1 METETDSVTN
11 ATPPLKGVKILDF
24 SRIIAGPLATQQ
36 LADLGA
42 TVIKIE
48 NPATG
53 DDVRGLDENGQP
65 ARSPFFIGFNRTKK
79 SVAIDL
85 KDPAGQALALD
96 LARQC
101 DVLVQNFRPGV
112 MDRFGLDHE
121 RVMAICPK
129 LIYVSI
135 SAYGEHGSMSDR
147 PGYDPVLQAES
158 GMMAM
163 TGEPDG
169 RPMRTALS
177 LIDTLTAGHA
187 TSAVCAALIARE
199 KTGRGDYLDLALM
212 DTAIAA
218 LGNMGMAWLGMGV
231 VPERVGNRH
240 IYATPNGLFR
250 TATDPIYM
258 AIASNRLFTRFCENV
273 IERPDLPRDERFAKP
288 PDRLKNRA
296 LLWEIMEGELMKQPA
311 EHWLARMRDLPAGQV
326 RTLDK
331 ALQSPEVAERGM
343 VRTLEEADGKTIS
356 LLAPPFR
363 YQNTPLAEPESPPY
377 IGEHTDE
384 VLKSWLGLDDSR
396 LAELRERRVIR
407 SFEG

>member
-1 METETDSVTN
+1 METQADSVTN

-42 TVIKIE
+42 TIIKIE
-48 NPATG
+48 NPVTG

-65 ARSPFFIGFNRTKK
+65 ARSPFFIGFNRNKK

-85 KDPAGQALALD
+85 KDPAGQAMALD

-121 RVMAICPK
+121 RVMAVCPK

-135 SAYGEHGSMSDR
+135 SAYGEHGSMRDR

-158 GMMAM
+158 GMMAL

-187 TSAVCAALIARE
+187 TSAICAALIGRAS
-199 KTGRGDYLDLALM
+199 TGRGDYLDLALL

-218 LGNMGMAWLGMGV
+218 LGNMAMAWLGTGV
-231 VPERVGNRH
+231 LPVRAGNAH

-258 AIASNRLFTRFCENV
+258 AIASNSAV
-273 IERPDLPRDERFAKP
+273 Y
-288 PDRLKNRA
+288 A
-296 LLWEIMEGELMKQPA
+296 LLRKRHRASRTCDRRAVRHPSRPTQESGGALGNTGRRIDEAAGGI
-311 EHWLARMRDLPAGQV
+311 LARTHARSAG
-326 RTLDK
+326 RPGTY
-331 ALQSPEVAERGM
+331 AG
-343 VRTLEEADGKTIS
+343 
-356 LLAPPFR
+356 
-363 YQNTPLAEPESPPY
+363 
-377 IGEHTDE
+377 
-384 VLKSWLGLDDSR
+384 
-396 LAELRERRVIR
+396 
-407 SFEG
+407 

>member
-1 METETDSVTN
+1 MEMQADSVTN
-11 ATPPLKGVKILDF
+11 AMPPLAGVKILDF

-42 TVIKIE
+42 TIIKIE

-65 ARSPFFIGFNRTKK
+65 ARSPFFMGFNRNKK

-85 KDPAGQALALD
+85 KNPDGQQMALD

-112 MDRFGLDHE
+112 MDRFGLHHE
-121 RVMAICPK
+121 RVMSICPK

-218 LGNMGMAWLGMGV
+218 LGNMAMAWLGMGV

-273 IERPDLPRDERFAKP
+273 IERPDLPRDERFARP
-288 PDRLKNRA
+288 PDRLKNRE
-296 LLWEIMEGELMKQPA
+296 LLWEILEGELMKQPA
-311 EHWLARMRDLPAGQV
+311 EHWIPRMRDLPAGQV
-326 RTLDK
+326 RTVDK
-331 ALQSPEVAERGM
+331 ALASPEVAERGM
-343 VRTLEEADGKTIS
+343 VRTLEEADGNTIS

-384 VLKSWLGLDDSR
+384 ILREWLGIDDAK
-396 LAELRERRVIR
+396 LKDLHERDVIR
-407 SFEG
+407 

>member
-1 METETDSVTN
+1 METQADSVTK
-11 ATPPLKGVKILDF
+11 ATPPLAGVKILDF

-42 TVIKIE
+42 TIIKIE

-53 DDVRGLDENGQP
+53 DDVRGLDEDGQP
-65 ARSPFFIGFNRTKK
+65 ARSPFFMGFNRNKK

-85 KDPAGQALALD
+85 KDPDGQQMALD

-121 RVMAICPK
+121 RVMSICPK

-199 KTGRGDYLDLALM
+199 RTGRGDYLDLALM

-218 LGNMGMAWLGMGV
+218 LGNMAMAWLGMGV

-273 IERPDLPRDERFAKP
+273 IERSDLPRDERFARP
-288 PDRLKNRA
+288 PDRLKNRE
-296 LLWEIMEGELMKQPA
+296 LLWEILEGELMKQPA
-311 EHWLARMRDLPAGQV
+311 EHWISRMRDLPAGQV
-326 RTLDK
+326 RTVDK
-331 ALQSPEVAERGM
+331 ALASPEVAERGM
-343 VRTLEEADGKTIS
+343 VRTLEEADGNTIS

-384 VLKSWLGLDDSR
+384 VLREWLGIDDAK
-396 LAELRERRVIR
+396 LKDLRERRVIR
-407 SFEG
+407 SLES

>member
-1 METETDSVTN
+1 MKTQADSVTN
-11 ATPPLKGVKILDF
+11 ATPPLDGVKILDF

-42 TVIKIE
+42 TIIKIE

-53 DDVRGLDENGQP
+53 DDVRGLDEDGQP
-65 ARSPFFIGFNRTKK
+65 ARSPFFMGFNRNKK

-85 KDPAGQALALD
+85 KNPTGQRMALD

-121 RVMAICPK
+121 RVMSICPK

-218 LGNMGMAWLGMGV
+218 LGNMAMAWLGMGV

-288 PDRLKNRA
+288 PDRLKNRE
-296 LLWEIMEGELMKQPA
+296 LLWEILEGELMKQPA
-311 EHWLARMRDLPAGQV
+311 EHWIPRMRDLPAGQV
-326 RTLDK
+326 RTVDK
-331 ALQSPEVAERGM
+331 ALASPEVAERGM
-343 VRTLEEADGKTIS
+343 VRTLEEADGNTIS

-363 YQNTPLAEPESPPY
+363 YQNTPLAAPESPPY

-384 VLKSWLGLDDSR
+384 VLREWLGIDEAKLKD
-396 LAELRERRVIR
+396 LHERRVIR
-407 SFEG
+407 

>member
-1 METETDSVTN
+1 METQADSVTN
-11 ATPPLKGVKILDF
+11 ATPPLAGVKILDF

-42 TVIKIE
+42 TIIKIE

-65 ARSPFFIGFNRTKK
+65 ARSPFFMGFNRNKK

-85 KDPAGQALALD
+85 KNRAGQEMALD

-121 RVMAICPK
+121 RVMSLCPK

-218 LGNMGMAWLGMGV
+218 LGNMAMAWLGMGV

-273 IERPDLPRDERFAKP
+273 IERPDLPRDERFARP
-288 PDRLKNRA
+288 PDRLQNRE
-296 LLWEIMEGELMKQPA
+296 LLWEILEGELMKQPA
-311 EHWLARMRDLPAGQV
+311 EHWIPRMRDLPAGQV
-326 RTLDK
+326 RTVDK
-331 ALQSPEVAERGM
+331 ALESPEVAERDM
-343 VRTLEEADGKTIS
+343 VRTLEEADGNTIS

-363 YQNTPLAEPESPPY
+363 YQNTPLAKPESPPY

-384 VLKSWLGLDDSR
+384 VLREWLGIDDAK
-396 LAELRERRVIR
+396 LKDLHERSVIR
-407 SFEG
+407 

>member
-1 METETDSVTN
+1 METQADS
-11 ATPPLKGVKILDF
+11 ATKAAPPLAGVKILDF
-24 SRIIAGPLATQQ
+24 SHIIAGPLATQQ

-42 TVIKIE
+42 TIIKIE

-53 DDVRGLDENGQP
+53 DDVRGLDEDGQP
-65 ARSPFFIGFNRTKK
+65 ARSPFFMGFNRSKK

-85 KDPAGQALALD
+85 KDPAGQQMALD

-121 RVMAICPK
+121 RVMSICPK

-218 LGNMGMAWLGMGV
+218 LGNMAMAWLGMGV

-273 IERPDLPRDERFAKP
+273 IERPDLPRDERFARP
-288 PDRLKNRA
+288 PDRLKNRE
-296 LLWEIMEGELMKQPA
+296 LLWEILEGELMKQPA
-311 EHWLARMRDLPAGQV
+311 EHWIPRMRDLPAGQV
-326 RTLDK
+326 RTVDK
-331 ALQSPEVAERGM
+331 ALASPEVAERGM
-343 VRTLEEADGKTIS
+343 VRTLEEADGNTIS

-384 VLKSWLGLDDSR
+384 VLREWLGIDDAK
-396 LAELRERRVIR
+396 LEDLHARRVIR
-407 SFEG
+407 

>member
-1 METETDSVTN
+1 METQADSVTK
-11 ATPPLKGVKILDF
+11 ATPPLAGVKILDF

-42 TVIKIE
+42 TIIKIE

-65 ARSPFFIGFNRTKK
+65 ARSPFFMGFNRNKK

-85 KDPAGQALALD
+85 KSPDGQQMALD

-112 MDRFGLDHE
+112 MDRFGLGHE
-121 RVMAICPK
+121 TVMSICPK

-199 KTGRGDYLDLALM
+199 RTGRGDYLDLALM

-218 LGNMGMAWLGMGV
+218 LGNMAMAWLGMGV

-273 IERPDLPRDERFAKP
+273 IERPDLPRDERFARP
-288 PDRLKNRA
+288 PDRLKNRE
-296 LLWEIMEGELMKQPA
+296 LLWEIMEGELMKEPA
-311 EHWLARMRDLPAGQV
+311 EHWISRMRDLPAGQV
-326 RTLDK
+326 RTVDK
-331 ALQSPEVAERGM
+331 ALASPEVAERGM
-343 VRTLEEADGKTIS
+343 VRTLEEADGNTIS

-377 IGEHTDE
+377 IGEHTNE
-384 VLKSWLGLDDSR
+384 VLREWLGIDDSK
-396 LAELRERRVIR
+396 LKELRERRVIR
-407 SFEG
+407 SLES

>member
-1 METETDSVTN
+1 METQADSVTN
-11 ATPPLKGVKILDF
+11 AAPPLAGVKILDF

-42 TVIKIE
+42 TIIKIE

-53 DDVRGLDENGQP
+53 DDVRGLDEDGQP
-65 ARSPFFIGFNRTKK
+65 ARSPFFMGFNRNKK

-85 KDPAGQALALD
+85 KNPDGQQMALD

-121 RVMAICPK
+121 RVMSICPR

-218 LGNMGMAWLGMGV
+218 LGNMAMAWLGMGV

-273 IERPDLPRDERFAKP
+273 IERPDLPRDERFARP

-296 LLWEIMEGELMKQPA
+296 LLWEILEGELMKQPA
-311 EHWLARMRDLPAGQV
+311 EHWLPRMRDLPAGQV
-326 RTLDK
+326 RTVDK
-331 ALQSPEVAERGM
+331 ALASPEVAERGM
-343 VRTLEEADGKTIS
+343 VRTLEEADGNTIS
-356 LLAPPFR
+356 LLGAPFR

-384 VLKSWLGLDDSR
+384 VLREWLGIDDSK
-396 LAELRERRVIR
+396 LAELREGRVIR
-407 SFEG
+407 SFES

>member
-1 METETDSVTN
+1 METQADSVTK
-11 ATPPLKGVKILDF
+11 ATPPLDGVKILDF

-42 TVIKIE
+42 TIIKIE

-65 ARSPFFIGFNRTKK
+65 ARSPFFMGFNRNKK

-85 KDPAGQALALD
+85 KDPAGQQMALD

-121 RVMAICPK
+121 RVMSICPK

-273 IERPDLPRDERFAKP
+273 IERPDLPRDERFARP
-288 PDRLKNRA
+288 PDRLKNRE
-296 LLWEIMEGELMKQPA
+296 LLWEILEGELMKHPA
-311 EHWLARMRDLPAGQV
+311 EHWIPRMRDLPAGQV
-326 RTLDK
+326 RTVDK
-331 ALQSPEVAERGM
+331 ALASPEVAERGM
-343 VRTLEEADGKTIS
+343 VRTLEEADGNTIS

-384 VLKSWLGLDDSR
+384 VLKSWLDIGE
-396 LAELRERRVIR
+396 AELKDLHERRVIR
-407 SFEG
+407 

>member
-1 METETDSVTN
+1 METQADS
-11 ATPPLKGVKILDF
+11 ATKAAPPLAGVKILDF

-42 TVIKIE
+42 TIIKIE

-53 DDVRGLDENGQP
+53 DDVRGLDEDGQP
-65 ARSPFFIGFNRTKK
+65 ARSPFFMGFNRSKK

-85 KDPAGQALALD
+85 KDPAGQQMALD

-121 RVMAICPK
+121 RVMSICPK

-218 LGNMGMAWLGMGV
+218 LGNMAMAWLGMGV

-273 IERPDLPRDERFAKP
+273 IERPDLPRDERFARP
-288 PDRLKNRA
+288 PDRLKNRE
-296 LLWEIMEGELMKQPA
+296 LLWEILEGELMKQPA
-311 EHWLARMRDLPAGQV
+311 EHWIPRMRDLPAGQV
-326 RTLDK
+326 RTVDK
-331 ALQSPEVAERGM
+331 ALESPEVAERGM
-343 VRTLEEADGKTIS
+343 VRTLEEADGNTIS

-384 VLKSWLGLDDSR
+384 VLREWLGIDDAK
-396 LAELRERRVIR
+396 LEDLHARRVIR
-407 SFEG
+407 

>member
-1 METETDSVTN
+1 METQADSVTN

-42 TVIKIE
+42 TIIKIE
-48 NPATG
+48 NPVTG

-65 ARSPFFIGFNRTKK
+65 ARSPFFIGFNRNKK

-85 KDPAGQALALD
+85 KDPAGQAMALD

-121 RVMAICPK
+121 RVMAVCPK

-135 SAYGEHGSMSDR
+135 SAYGEHGSMRDR

-158 GMMAM
+158 GMMAL

-187 TSAVCAALIARE
+187 TSAICAALIGRAS
-199 KTGRGDYLDLALM
+199 TGRGDYLDLALL
-212 DTAIAA
+212 DTAIGA
-218 LGNMGMAWLGMGV
+218 LGNMAMAWLGTGV
-231 VPERVGNRH
+231 LPVRAGNAH
-240 IYATPNGLFR
+240 IHATPNGLFR

-273 IERPDLPRDERFAKP
+273 IERPELASDERFAIP
-288 PDRLKNRA
+288 AARLKNRA
-296 LLWEIMEGELMKQPA
+296 ALWEILEGELMKQPA
-311 EHWLARMRDLPAGQV
+311 EHWLERMRDLPAGQV

-343 VRTLEEADGKTIS
+343 VQTLTEADGKVIS
-356 LLAPPFR
+356 LLGATFR
-363 YQNTPLAEPESPPY
+363 YQNTPLAKPESPPY

-384 VLKSWLGLDDSR
+384 VLREWLGVDDST
-396 LAELRERRVIR
+396 LTELRERRVIR
-407 SFEG
+407 

>member
-1 METETDSVTN
+1 MNGVQEVFSSVRHIFRAMTADWQTIGHDKAVATLTRSMESGRM
-11 ATPPLKGVKILDF
+11 AHAWLL
-24 SRIIAGPLATQQ
+24 AGPPHVGKMT
-36 LADLGA
+36 
-42 TVIKIE
+42 
-48 NPATG
+48 
-53 DDVRGLDENGQP
+53 
-65 ARSPFFIGFNRTKK
+65 
-79 SVAIDL
+79 
-85 KDPAGQALALD
+85 LALD

-121 RVMAICPK
+121 RVMSICPK

-199 KTGRGDYLDLALM
+199 RTGRGDYLDLALM

-218 LGNMGMAWLGMGV
+218 LGNMAMAWLGMGV

-273 IERPDLPRDERFAKP
+273 IERPDLPRDERFARP
-288 PDRLKNRA
+288 PDRLKNRE
-296 LLWEIMEGELMKQPA
+296 LLWEILEGELMKQPA
-311 EHWLARMRDLPAGQV
+311 EHWISRMRDLPAGQV
-326 RTLDK
+326 RTVDK
-331 ALQSPEVAERGM
+331 ALASPEVAERGM
-343 VRTLEEADGKTIS
+343 VRTLEEADGNTIS

-363 YQNTPLAEPESPPY
+363 YQNTPLAESESPPY

-384 VLKSWLGLDDSR
+384 VLKGWLGIDDSK
-396 LAELRERRVIR
+396 LKELRERRVIR
-407 SFEG
+407 CFDR

>member
-1 METETDSVTN
+1 METQADS
-11 ATPPLKGVKILDF
+11 ATKAAPPLAGVKILDF
-24 SRIIAGPLATQQ
+24 SHIIAGPLATQQ

-42 TVIKIE
+42 TIIKIE

-53 DDVRGLDENGQP
+53 DDVRGLDEDGQP
-65 ARSPFFIGFNRTKK
+65 ARSPFFMGFNRSKK

-85 KDPAGQALALD
+85 KDPAGQQMALD

-121 RVMAICPK
+121 RVMSICPK

-218 LGNMGMAWLGMGV
+218 LGNMAMAWLGMGV

-273 IERPDLPRDERFAKP
+273 IERPDLPRDERFARP
-288 PDRLKNRA
+288 PDRLKNRE
-296 LLWEIMEGELMKQPA
+296 LLWEILEGELMKQPA
-311 EHWLARMRDLPAGQV
+311 EHWIPRMRDLPAGQV
-326 RTLDK
+326 RTVDK
-331 ALQSPEVAERGM
+331 ALASPEVAERGM
-343 VRTLEEADGKTIS
+343 VRTLEEADGNTIS

-377 IGEHTDE
+377 IG
-384 VLKSWLGLDDSR
+384 
-396 LAELRERRVIR
+396 
-407 SFEG
+407 